1 MSVFAN
7 EEVHNKIDIYK
18 DACTIRS
25 KSYGGT
31 PLIQDSRLTTW
42 LMPETLDWR
51 IVTASPIEGFW
62 LALAMAEARKAR
74 VCSEVSCW
82 YWLTLE
88 ITLENILL

>member
-1 MSVFAN
+1 MWYS
-7 EEVHNKIDIYK
+7 KIDMQHVPYVQ
-18 DACTIRS
+18 RH
-25 KSYGGT
+25 GGT
-31 PLIQDSRLTTW
+31 PFICILTTW

>member
-1 MSVFAN
+1 
-7 EEVHNKIDIYK
+7 
-18 DACTIRS
+18 
-25 KSYGGT
+25 
-31 PLIQDSRLTTW
+31 
-42 LMPETLDWR
+42 MPETLDWR